1 MIATSLVDR
10 LAGNNLQQHM
20 FASQSTV
27 AQECQRE
34 GRACLFT
41 YTCCDGLYC
50 RLYHEWEPD
59 GHCRVG

>member
-1 MIATSLVDR
+1 MITTSLVDR

-27 AQECQRE
+27 AQEC
-34 GRACLFT
+34 GKLGATCLFT
-41 YTCCDGLYC
+41 FACCDGLYC
-50 RLYHEWEPD
+50 RLYHEWAPD